1 MLKSALQH
9 QNSSPDGYAPV
20 RNQKTSG
27 ELLMVGSD
35 NSVLALCAAAMGLI
49 EILNDRDID
58 LEPILK
64 VVESSESVVIRY
76 VVPMT

>member
-1 MLKSALQH
+1 MTNSGGMAALLDARQ
-9 QNSSPDGYAPV
+9 QRS
-20 RNQKTSG
+20 
-27 ELLMVGSD
+27 
-35 NSVLALCAAAMGLI
+35 
-49 EILNDRDID
+49 

>member
-1 MLKSALQH
+1 MNPFFL
-9 QNSSPDGYAPV
+9 
-20 RNQKTSG
+20 
-27 ELLMVGSD
+27 
-35 NSVLALCAAAMGLI
+35 
-49 EILNDRDID
+49 DRL

>member
-1 MLKSALQH
+1 LLTA
-9 QNSSPDGYAPV
+9 
-20 RNQKTSG
+20 RSG
-27 ELLMVGSD
+27 VAVPTEPNPRQGD
-35 NSVLALCAAAMGLI
+35 THA
-49 EILNDRDID
+49 